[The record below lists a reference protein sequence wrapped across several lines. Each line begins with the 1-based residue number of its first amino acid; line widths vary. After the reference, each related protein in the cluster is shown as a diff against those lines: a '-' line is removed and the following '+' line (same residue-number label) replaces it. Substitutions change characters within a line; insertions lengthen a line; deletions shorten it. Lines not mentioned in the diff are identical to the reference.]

1 MAKWGEGDPRWIVE
15 ERPDATNVN
24 NWHWSEKN
32 ASGWSKEQ
40 FKTLFEGMVMEEP
53 GLATVTLGEVTKSE
67 GEAMVNN
74 RKGKLIFFYEW
85 VLTIDWTATLVDD
98 PKKEVKGTIEI
109 PNLSE
114 ENDASEVDV
123 NVALTAGGS
132 AGDKVKEYIRKKG
145 YKDIQDKIQ
154 EYIISLKREYATD
167 LILPTKDQAVP
178 KQTKTYVS
186 SPPTE
191 KTRSLN
197 TINTANMEKL
207 ELGCKIETSRF
218 THNQTFKCTADDL
231 YRALTQREMVIAFTR
246 GDVKLELVKGGKFEL
261 FGGNITGEF
270 MELVPSKQISQKWRF
285 KSWPSGHYSNV
296 VMDLNQKDDQTELVL
311 TQTGIPS
318 SDLERTKEGWRNY
331 YWESIKRTFGFGAML
346 I

>member
-1 MAKWGEGDPRWIVE
+1 
-15 ERPDATNVN
+15 
-24 NWHWSEKN
+24 
-32 ASGWSKEQ
+32 
-40 FKTLFEGMVMEEP
+40 
-53 GLATVTLGEVTKSE
+53 
-67 GEAMVNN
+67 
-74 RKGKLIFFYEW
+74 
-85 VLTIDWTATLVDD
+85 
-98 PKKEVKGTIEI
+98 
-109 PNLSE
+109 
-114 ENDASEVDV
+114 
-123 NVALTAGGS
+123 
-132 AGDKVKEYIRKKG
+132 
-145 YKDIQDKIQ
+145 
-154 EYIISLKREYATD
+154 
-167 LILPTKDQAVP
+167 
-178 KQTKTYVS
+178 
-186 SPPTE
+186 
-191 KTRSLN
+191 
-197 TINTANMEKL
+197 MEKL

>member
-178 KQTKTYVS
+178 KQTKTCVS